1 MKILVTGFDPFG
13 GETVNPS
20 YEAVKLLPDTI
31 AGAQIIKLQVPTRF
45 ALSGTVLEAA
55 VNEHRPDAVICV
67 GQAGGRSTITPE
79 RVAINLADAS
89 IPDNAGDQPVD
100 EPIRKDGAPAYF
112 TSLPVKA
119 MVQKMRAAGIPAA
132 LSYTAGS
139 FVCNSL
145 MYTLLYLIDR
155 QYPAMRGG
163 FIHVPY
169 AMEQAVSK
177 PLGTPSMELHQIARG
192 LTLAVEAVVENE
204 RDLTVNRVIQA
215 RFLEIVLAFFRV
227 RAIIIA
233 SSRNRNGTTGSR
245 TGKVRDPVFS
255 SAHKGV
261 PHFIGCCTPFGFSV
275 ACFPNGGI

>member
-13 GETVNPS
+13 GETVNPA

-45 ALSGTVLEAA
+45 ALSCTVLEAA

-67 GQAGGRSTITPE
+67 GQAGGRSAITPE

-139 FVCNSL
+139 LVCNAL

-163 FIHVPY
+163 L
-169 AMEQAVSK
+169 EQAVSK

-192 LTLAVEAVVENE
+192 LALAVEVVVENE
-204 RDLTVNRVIQA
+204 RDLTVNR
-215 RFLEIVLAFFRV
+215 
-227 RAIIIA
+227 
-233 SSRNRNGTTGSR
+233 
-245 TGKVRDPVFS
+245 
-255 SAHKGV
+255 
-261 PHFIGCCTPFGFSV
+261 
-275 ACFPNGGI
+275 

>member
-13 GETVNPS
+13 GETVNPA

-31 AGAQIIKLQVPTRF
+31 AGAPIIKLQVPTRF

-67 GQAGGRSTITPE
+67 GQAGGRSAITPE

-100 EPIRKDGAPAYF
+100 EPIRKDGASAYF

-132 LSYTAGS
+132 L
-139 FVCNSL
+139 SL

-169 AMEQAVSK
+169 AMEQAVNK

-192 LTLAVEAVVENE
+192 LALAVEAVVENE
-204 RDLTVNRVIQA
+204 RDLTVNR
-215 RFLEIVLAFFRV
+215 
-227 RAIIIA
+227 
-233 SSRNRNGTTGSR
+233 
-245 TGKVRDPVFS
+245 
-255 SAHKGV
+255 
-261 PHFIGCCTPFGFSV
+261 
-275 ACFPNGGI
+275 

>member
-13 GETVNPS
+13 GEIVNPA

-55 VNEHRPDAVICV
+55 VNEHLPDAVICV
-67 GQAGGRSTITPE
+67 GQAGGRSAITPE

-139 FVCNSL
+139 YVCNSL

-192 LTLAVEAVVENE
+192 LALAVEAVVENE
-204 RDLTVNRVIQA
+204 RDLTVNR
-215 RFLEIVLAFFRV
+215 
-227 RAIIIA
+227 
-233 SSRNRNGTTGSR
+233 
-245 TGKVRDPVFS
+245 
-255 SAHKGV
+255 
-261 PHFIGCCTPFGFSV
+261 
-275 ACFPNGGI
+275 

>member
-1 MKILVTGFDPFG
+1 MNPFG
-13 GETVNPS
+13 GESVNPA

-31 AGAQIIKLQVPTRF
+31 AGGRDHQAAGSHPVFPFRCH
-45 ALSGTVLEAA
+45 SGSCVS
-55 VNEHRPDAVICV
+55 EHRPDAVICV
-67 GQAGGRSTITPE
+67 GQAGGRSAITPE
-79 RVAINLADAS
+79 RVAVNLADAS

-192 LTLAVEAVVENE
+192 LALAVEAVVENE
-204 RDLTVNRVIQA
+204 RDLTVNR
-215 RFLEIVLAFFRV
+215 
-227 RAIIIA
+227 
-233 SSRNRNGTTGSR
+233 
-245 TGKVRDPVFS
+245 
-255 SAHKGV
+255 
-261 PHFIGCCTPFGFSV
+261 
-275 ACFPNGGI
+275 